1 VYTLDTNAII
11 YFLKDDPPAVALVRA
26 ALSDD
31 LPLYV
36 SAVTEAELFGFP
48 SLTNQEAVQIDNLLR
63 TLAVIPLDSRLARAG
78 GQIRRTY
85 KLGIADSIIAAT
97 ALFTGTTLVTRNVR
111 DFRKIR
117 HLSVAAI

>member
-1 VYTLDTNAII
+1 MYTLDTNAII
-11 YFLKDDPPAVALVRA
+11 YYLKDVPAAVALVRT
-26 ALSDD
+26 ALSDE

-48 SLTNQEAVQIDNLLR
+48 SLTDREADQIEEILR

-78 GQIRRTY
+78 GQIRRSY
-85 KLGIADSIIAAT
+85 KLGIADRIIAAT

-117 HLSVAAI
+117 HLSVVAV

>member
-11 YFLKDDPPAVALVRA
+11 YYLKDEPAAVALVRT
-26 ALSDD
+26 ALSDE

-48 SLTNQEAVQIDNLLR
+48 SLTDRAADQIEEILR

-78 GQIRRTY
+78 GQIRRSY

-111 DFRKIR
+111 DFRKVR
-117 HLSVAAI
+117 HLSVVAV

>member
-1 VYTLDTNAII
+1 MYTLDTNAII

-97 ALFTGTTLVTRNVR
+97 ALFTGTTLATRNVR

>member
-11 YFLKDDPPAVALVRA
+11 YYLKDDSAVVTLVRA
-26 ALSDD
+26 VLSGD

-48 SLTNQEAVQIDNLLR
+48 SLTNQEATQIDELLR
-63 TLAVIPLDSRLARAG
+63 TLAVISLDSRLARAG

-97 ALFTGTTLVTRNVR
+97 AMFTGATLVTHNVR
-111 DFRKIR
+111 DFRKVR
-117 HLSVAAI
+117 HLSVVAV